1 MPSTTPSTTRSPSLS
16 AGGAAAGVLAAVEPA
31 GASRPLGRRREDRLV
46 GPSDATRRLVAQAA
60 AAARTDLAVWIVGPP
75 GADHSLVA
83 RAVHEWGPRAPR
95 PLEIV
100 SCAAVPEALQG
111 RELFGCAASVYPAIP
126 GAYAGA
132 LERAAGGTLLLEDI
146 DHLRNELC
154 ATLLRAV
161 PSGVYRR
168 EGDNTSRPL
177 SARVVATTSRSGVPE
192 LGDLPHH
199 EIRIAP
205 LGERPEDVL
214 PLAAHYLASFAE
226 EAGIRSAGFT
236 ADARAFL
243 ETERWPGDARELR
256 VRIREAL
263 RLCGEAPVS
272 AEALLLARDEV
283 PSFKD
288 AKRAFETRYVVG
300 LLRRCNGNISRAARL
315 ARKDRKDFYDVI
327 RRTGVDPSS
336 FRS

>member
-1 MPSTTPSTTRSPSLS
+1 MASTTRSPGLS
-16 AGGAAAGVLAAVEPA
+16 GGTASAAPVLTAVEPA
-31 GASRPLGRRREDRLV
+31 SGSRAVGRRREDRLI
-46 GPSDATRRLVAQAA
+46 GPSDATRRLIAQAA

-75 GADHSLVA
+75 GGDQALVA
-83 RAVHEWGPRAPR
+83 RAVHEWGPRSAR
-95 PLEIV
+95 PLEVV
-100 SCAAVPEALQG
+100 SCGAVPEALQG
-111 RELFGCAASVYPAIP
+111 RELFGCGAGVYPAIP

-132 LERAAGGTLLLEDI
+132 LERASGGTLVLEDVDQI
-146 DHLRNELC
+146 RDELR
-154 ATLLRAV
+154 TSLLRGLQA
-161 PSGVYRR
+161 GTYRR
-168 EGDNTSRPL
+168 EGEHN
-177 SARVVATTSRSGVPE
+177 ARSIGARIVATTSRSGVPE
-192 LGDLPHH
+192 LGELPHH

-205 LGERPEDVL
+205 LAERPEDLL
-214 PLAAHYLASFAE
+214 PLAAHYLASFA
-226 EAGIRSAGFT
+226 
-236 ADARAFL
+236 
-243 ETERWPGDARELR
+243 ERWPGDARELR

-283 PSFKD
+283 PSFKE

-327 RRTGVDPSS
+327 RRTGVDPAS